1 MVRAPPARNI
11 FPALLS
17 IFRPLSPDILPPMWE
32 GKLFSYI
39 LSSPSRA
46 EKRGDDG
53 ARPPPQ
59 GIRGCPPG
67 VFARGCP
74 LGAARWEHPPRPA
87 PRTLILPGGRRR
99 PGGGRG
105 QPCALPRPP
114 LLAGGHADHRPRV
127 TGGRRGP
134 ESCPRVLF
142 PGPFRWRCTCFR
154 GSHRCGAEP
163 ASRWGW
169 GGENLGTRRRHE
181 HRKEAGSI
189 RGGAGRRARFA
200 AQLWSALGNF
210 CPPPA
215 GPIFPEFWGFPSS
228 SHPGP
233 QRRAGAGVGEEG
245 RRRGAGDPEQPP
257 PPGLEPGPPRPLP
270 TRGLLGNCDLNGC

>member
-1 MVRAPPARNI
+1 MVRSPPARNI

-67 VFARGCP
+67 VLARGCP

-127 TGGRRGP
+127 TGGRRGLEP
-134 ESCPRVLF
+134 CPRVLF

-163 ASRWGW
+163 ASRWGG
-169 GGENLGTRRRHE
+169 GGEPRHPAPSRAQEGGREHPRRGRPPGPLRRPAVERARKLLSAARWTNFSRVLGLPVLLPSRP
-181 HRKEAGSI
+181 AAPS
-189 RGGAGRRARFA
+189 RGGGGGGGPASRGRGPSA
-200 AQLWSALGNF
+200 A
-210 CPPPA
+210 
-215 GPIFPEFWGFPSS
+215 
-228 SHPGP
+228 
-233 QRRAGAGVGEEG
+233 
-245 RRRGAGDPEQPP
+245 PP